1 MREWT
6 DAAVEKAFAERY
18 AAALTHLRAQMDAL
32 GLHQSKGWR
41 ISETTA
47 EAIGGFRL
55 ILRPIHS
62 RLPSPEGIECIVWI
76 DEGGRTAHAECEPGG
91 SPA

>member
-6 DAAVEKAFAERY
+6 DGAVEKAFAERY
-18 AAALTHLRAQMDAL
+18 AAALAHLRAQMDAL

-47 EAIGGFRL
+47 EAKGGFRL
-55 ILRPIHS
+55 ILRPIHT
-62 RLPSPEGIECIVWI
+62 RLPSPEGVECVVWI
-76 DEGGRTAHAECEPGG
+76 DEGLGTAHADCLPGG
-91 SPA
+91 SPV